1 MRSRRQAG
9 RKVAR
14 LWSIH
19 GVERMVGGSWHRR
32 WLALDD
38 ERARQLDAWSILLTH
53 LERQPGW
60 FALSDDAR
68 AEAEQLNGLSELE
81 ARLKAIYRRL
91 RRWQRFMPTTPSH
104 DVDGVI
110 ANLQVAERLLAPEEN
125 RVVHGLIVRAAR
137 DLARMR
143 HPS

>member
-1 MRSRRQAG
+1 MSADQ
-9 RKVAR
+9 VT
-14 LWSIH
+14 
-19 GVERMVGGSWHRR
+19 SWHRQ

-38 ERARQLDAWSILLTH
+38 ERVRQLDAWSILLTQ

-68 AEAEQLNGLSELE
+68 AEAEHINGLSELE
-81 ARLKAIYRRL
+81 GRLKAIYRRS
-91 RRWQRFMPTTPSH
+91 RRWQRFMPTAPSR

-125 RVVHGLIVRAAR
+125 LVVHGLIVRAAR
-137 DLARMR
+137 DLGRMR
-143 HPS
+143 HSL

>member
-1 MRSRRQAG
+1 MSEYE
-9 RKVAR
+9 KV
-14 LWSIH
+14 
-19 GVERMVGGSWHRR
+19 SWHRK

-38 ERARQLDAWSILLTH
+38 ERVRQLDAWSVLLTH
-53 LERQPGW
+53 LECQPGW

-91 RRWQRFMPTTPSH
+91 RRWQRFMPTTPSR

-125 RVVHGLIVRAAR
+125 LVVHGLIVRAAR
-137 DLARMR
+137 DLAHMR
-143 HPS
+143 DPS

>member
-1 MRSRRQAG
+1 MSKYE
-9 RKVAR
+9 KV
-14 LWSIH
+14 
-19 GVERMVGGSWHRR
+19 SWHRK

-38 ERARQLDAWSILLTH
+38 ERIRQLDAWSVLLTH

-68 AEAEQLNGLSELE
+68 AEAEQINGLSELE

-91 RRWQRFMPTTPSH
+91 RRWQRFMPTTPRH

-125 RVVHGLIVRAAR
+125 LVVHGLIVRAAR

>member
-1 MRSRRQAG
+1 MPADQ
-9 RKVAR
+9 VP
-14 LWSIH
+14 
-19 GVERMVGGSWHRR
+19 SWHRQ

-38 ERARQLDAWSILLTH
+38 ERARQLDAWSILLTR

-68 AEAEQLNGLSELE
+68 AEAERINGLSELE

-91 RRWQRFMPTTPSH
+91 GRWQRFMPTTPSR

-125 RVVHGLIVRAAR
+125 LVVHGLIVRAAR

-143 HPS
+143 HPA